1 MNKLM
6 LVGCGLRGKS
16 WARVVKDNPDCMIN
30 AYVDI
35 DQKAIDNIKKFNQ
48 DTNISGFTDFDKAVR
63 EADVDAAIIVTP
75 PQFHYQQAVAVIKRG
90 LPLLVEKPL
99 TEDYASSQDIVNRAE
114 ERGLPLIIGMQFRYM
129 PVIQA
134 YKRLFETGG
143 FGTPSFSQF
152 SYIRTRNP
160 MSYKG
165 MVLNQYCNDMTHT
178 FLLEQAI
185 HHLDLI
191 RYVYSSEIESV
202 YGYEW
207 NPEQWKTNPYKQDPN
222 VSMHLK
228 LTNGMYVNYLG
239 TWISGNEGMNEGID
253 FRWRTDFEKGIIIQK
268 ELFGEDGI
276 YTATQSAE
284 NLTQIDSGPI
294 EPFYTDTVML
304 LEEFINC
311 LKNKKPPTTSG
322 KDHLKTLAVVLAAIE
337 SSVTDKKV
345 NVNEFMKKIS
355 TIH

>member
-1 MNKLM
+1 M
-6 LVGCGLRGKS
+6 LVGCGLRGRS
-16 WARVVKDNPDCMIN
+16 WARVVKNNPDCMIN

-35 DQKAIDNIKKFNQ
+35 DSRAIENIQKLNQ
-48 DTNISGFTDFDKAVR
+48 DTNIDGFTDFEKAVR
-63 EADVDAAIIVTP
+63 EADIDAAIIVTP
-75 PQFHYQQAVAVIKRG
+75 PQFHHQQAVALINRNI
-90 LPLLVEKPL
+90 PLLVEKPL

-114 ERGLPLIIGMQFRYM
+114 ERNLPLLVGMQFRYM
-129 PVIQA
+129 PVTQA

-143 FGTPSFSQF
+143 FGSPSFSQF

-165 MVLNQYCNDMTHT
+165 MVLNQYCNDMAHT

-202 YGYEW
+202 YAYEW
-207 NPEQWKTNPYKQDPN
+207 NPTDWEINPYKQDPN
-222 VSMHLK
+222 VSMHLHMK
-228 LTNGMYVNYLG
+228 NGMHVNYLG

-253 FRWRTDFEKGIIIQK
+253 FRWRTDFEKGIIVQN

-276 YTATQSAE
+276 YTASQSADS
-284 NLTQIDSGPI
+284 LTQVDTGPI

-304 LEEFINC
+304 LEEFVEC
-311 LKNKKPPTTSG
+311 LKNKKTPTTTG
-322 KDHLKTLAVVLAAIE
+322 KDHLKTLAAILAAIE

-345 NVNEFMKKIS
+345 NVNEFMKKIN

>member
-1 MNKLM
+1 M
-6 LVGCGLRGKS
+6 LVGCGLRGRS
-16 WARVVKDNPDCMIN
+16 WGRVVKDNPDCMIN

-35 DQKAIDNIKKFNQ
+35 DQSAIENIKKINQ
-48 DTNISGFTDFDKAVR
+48 DTNITGYTDFNTAVR

-75 PQFHYQQAVAVIKRG
+75 PQFHYQQAVTLIDRG

-99 TEDYASSQDIVNRAE
+99 TEDYASSQDLVNRAE
-114 ERGLPLIIGMQFRYM
+114 EDDLPLLIGMQFRYM
-129 PVIQA
+129 PVTQA

-143 FGTPSFSQF
+143 FGAPSFSQF

-191 RYVYSSEIESV
+191 RYVYSSEVESV
-202 YGYEW
+202 YAYEW
-207 NPEQWKTNPYKQDPN
+207 NPAEWETNPYKQDPN
-222 VSMHLK
+222 VSMHLHMK
-228 LTNGMYVNYLG
+228 NGIHVNYLG

-253 FRWRTDFEKGIIIQK
+253 FRWRTDFEKGIIVQQ

-284 NLTQIDSGPI
+284 NLTQIDTGPI

-304 LEEFINC
+304 LEEFIEC
-311 LKNKKPPTTSG
+311 LKNKKTPATSG

-345 NVNEFMKKIS
+345 NVNEFMKKIN